1 MAKFTKSSK
10 KKLTKS
16 EIQYGYV
23 YIPKGKIRNVLPQ
36 EGEPI
41 VVRDSD
47 NRNHNLVMH
56 NSQLGRIDGLTQ
68 LYKDYQVQEGDYLEI
83 KVLDGNVI
91 SLYFYELTL
100 RHRKKC

>member
-1 MAKFTKSSK
+1 MGEFTKRSK
-10 KKLTKS
+10 KRLTKS

-36 EGEPI
+36 GGEP
-41 VVRDSD
+41 VVVMDSD

-68 LYKDYQVQEGDYLEI
+68 LYKDFQVQEGDFLEI
-83 KVLDGNVI
+83 KVLDGNI
-91 SLYFYELTL
+91 LSLSFYELTL
-100 RHRKKC
+100 RHRKK